1 MFIDHF
7 ATVFLPHNN
16 VVGLILRTLGR
27 TVAPIMCFFIVQG
40 YYSTS
45 NLKKYITRLL
55 IFAAISHL
63 PYNLAFG
70 YTFFQATSVI
80 WPLAM
85 GLIALTAIKSNELH
99 ILVKL
104 IVLGLCCIVSIRANW
119 NFVAVLWIVAFGLFQ
134 GNFLKQ
140 TIAFCIV
147 GIVFHLALTFNR
159 FGFFHEVFPQWHQL
173 GIFLSIPL
181 LAMYNGKLGKKSK
194 AISWAFYLFY
204 PAHLILLFLLNR
216 FTPLREI
223 LEGLF

>member
-1 MFIDHF
+1 
-7 ATVFLPHNN
+7 
-16 VVGLILRTLGR
+16 
-27 TVAPIMCFFIVQG
+27 MCFFIVQG